1 MNGRSSDSLQEL
13 ETTHDD
19 ETQVS
24 RSKKELVL
32 GVQRELSDSA
42 TWLPMA
48 RSVVHHD
55 TRLRPQ
61 GVQSSGGIGN
71 DQDRKSASQ
80 LRQGFSEELYGHRQ
94 NASASPPGHHSTE
107 IASGQFIPYVNERSR
122 TGKLLAMKKEE
133 QSQQSG
139 QASSKLFTPKSS
151 MMRVE
156 STA

>member
-32 GVQRELSDSA
+32 GAQGELSDSA

-55 TRLRPQ
+55 TRLRP
-61 GVQSSGGIGN
+61 
-71 DQDRKSASQ
+71 
-80 LRQGFSEELYGHRQ
+80 
-94 NASASPPGHHSTE
+94 
-107 IASGQFIPYVNERSR
+107 
-122 TGKLLAMKKEE
+122 
-133 QSQQSG
+133 
-139 QASSKLFTPKSS
+139 
-151 MMRVE
+151 
-156 STA
+156 